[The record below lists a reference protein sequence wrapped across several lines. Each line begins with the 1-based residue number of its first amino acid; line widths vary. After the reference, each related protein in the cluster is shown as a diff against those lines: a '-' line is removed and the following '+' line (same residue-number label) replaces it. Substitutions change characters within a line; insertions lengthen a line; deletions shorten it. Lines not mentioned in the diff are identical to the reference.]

1 MCEENPSIGGR
12 PMLRTTYVFICVMS
26 MWSVVRG
33 PWWVVP
39 VAVFTTL
46 TDLSRGQ
53 LRSLCR
59 GAGPAT
65 TVVIHGQASQQ
76 AATAPAGRTKKPKCK
91 PRITSHT
98 VRLPVLGFTPCC
110 ALRLPVVT
118 ADMTAT
124 RQPHLGHLFQWR
136 PWRTIKHQHLAL
148 QTGSDGQPWHR
159 EVSTTSCLSPRRRMW
174 RTFRPLGLRHAKLV
188 NGLCW
193 GKLFTCFQRFN
204 WDKFINCLIPKM
216 LGSISLP
223 VWINC

>member
-1 MCEENPSIGGR
+1 MCNEH
-12 PMLRTTYVFICVMS
+12 
-26 MWSVVRG
+26 VVRG
-33 PWWVVP
+33 AWWVVP

-136 PWRTIKHQHLAL
+136 PWRTIKHQHLASPDRKWWSAL
-148 QTGSDGQPWHR
+148 TPWGEYNFLSVASQKNVANFSPPRIETCKACQRIVLRKIVYMFSEIQLGQ
-159 EVSTTSCLSPRRRMW
+159 VYKLLNSKNAGKYFSPR
-174 RTFRPLGLRHAKLV
+174 LNKL
-188 NGLCW
+188 
-193 GKLFTCFQRFN
+193 
-204 WDKFINCLIPKM
+204 LI
-216 LGSISLP
+216 
-223 VWINC
+223 V

>member
-1 MCEENPSIGGR
+1 
-12 PMLRTTYVFICVMS
+12 MS
-26 MWSVVRG
+26 MWCVVRG
-33 PWWVVP
+33 AWWVVP

-136 PWRTIKHQHLAL
+136 PWRTIKHQHLASPDRKWWSAL
-148 QTGSDGQPWHR
+148 TPWGEYNFLSVASQKNVANFSPPR
-159 EVSTTSCLSPRRRMW
+159 IETCKACQRIVLRKIVYMFSEIQLRQVYKLLNSKNAGKYFSPR
-174 RTFRPLGLRHAKLV
+174 LNKL
-188 NGLCW
+188 
-193 GKLFTCFQRFN
+193 
-204 WDKFINCLIPKM
+204 LI
-216 LGSISLP
+216 
-223 VWINC
+223 V